1 MNGAIVFRANAAEDL
16 GIGDVIAT
24 SIVHNIQGDVV
35 AAIQRKY
42 GSVCGLWQVGSFCKK
57 QMHFIDSRID
67 GKDAMSVAAN
77 PAKKNSRVFRARNPL
92 A

>member
-1 MNGAIVFRANAAEDL
+1 MNGAIVFGANASKDL

-24 SIVHNIQGDVV
+24 SIVDNIDGDVV
-35 AAIQRKY
+35 AAIQRKFR
-42 GSVCGLWQVGSFCKK
+42 SACGLGQVGSLCKK

-77 PAKKNSRVFRARNPL
+77 PAKKNCGVVRACNPL